1 MRTKPITFAI
11 LGDSAAS
18 GVGDYDGSGRTR
30 GWCVRLAN
38 AFTGTIN
45 VIHVARPGAQ
55 SKEVRETQLL
65 QALAM
70 KPDIAAIV
78 VGGNDA
84 LRNGF
89 NPVSLYENLRQTVA
103 AIKERGAEILML
115 QLHDPTQI
123 VPMPKLLKRVLLRRI
138 DAVNEVYEQLAM
150 EYELILLKT
159 RSLPNIYDLKLWHFD
174 RMHPNTNG
182 HFVLA
187 SYFRD
192 ALVQRGWKLEEI
204 TPPNQREF
212 SRVQLI
218 SWMLKNGLPWFFK
231 RSFDLLPAAI
241 LLMAMELCRIAL
253 GRIGKVIR
261 AI

>member
-1 MRTKPITFAI
+1 
-11 LGDSAAS
+11 
-18 GVGDYDGSGRTR
+18 
-30 GWCVRLAN
+30 
-38 AFTGTIN
+38 
-45 VIHVARPGAQ
+45 
-55 SKEVRETQLL
+55 
-65 QALAM
+65 
-70 KPDIAAIV
+70 
-78 VGGNDA
+78 
-84 LRNGF
+84 
-89 NPVSLYENLRQTVA
+89 
-103 AIKERGAEILML
+103 
-115 QLHDPTQI
+115 
-123 VPMPKLLKRVLLRRI
+123 
-138 DAVNEVYEQLAM
+138 
-150 EYELILLKT
+150 
-159 RSLPNIYDLKLWHFD
+159 
-174 RMHPNTNG
+174 MHPNTNG

-212 SRVQLI
+212 RRVQLI